1 MPTNKHLS
9 NFTRKS
15 DESFNKVVEKFS
27 GAYTNEESRIAAKK
41 DATAIKTHD
50 FYRIKKKMAIARKE
64 VDLDL
69 PIVSKYDLFQTVKNA
84 SEESKDSDLSPIT
97 FYLKNS
103 WNDDPTGYYSLG
115 EVEHLKNHIAE
126 QLLPSKVFTKSS
138 AVINNVF
145 NTVIKG
151 SIKSRFDIK
160 KLDRIASTI
169 DSQETFVTAMELH
182 GFALDRADMDE
193 IRNYIAYKVNSVTAG
208 IVDPTVFASTEQVKR
223 NLTRLSGSTTAF
235 DVDSLEGITSN
246 DWSQVQASKRL
257 KKALGEFI
265 KEDKKVIANKMP
277 LVEALK
283 VATTAHNIDTQRG
296 RTYIA
301 HKDTLG
307 LFYLFSKVGSA
318 DAILVDK
325 FTSFEELSDNV
336 SPLMDLWEV

>member
-1 MPTNKHLS
+1 MSTNKHLS
-9 NFTRKS
+9 KFTKNS
-15 DESFNKVVEKFS
+15 DESFNSVVAKFS
-27 GAYTNEESRIAAKK
+27 GAYKTEEGRIAAKK
-41 DATAIKTHD
+41 EATTIKTHD
-50 FYRIKKKMAIARKE
+50 FYGIKKKMASARKE

-69 PIVSKYDLFQTVKNA
+69 PIVSKYDLFQTVKQA
-84 SEESKDSDLSPIT
+84 SEESKDSDLSPVT
-97 FYLKNS
+97 FYLKNA

-115 EVEHLKNHIAE
+115 EVEHLKNHVSE

-151 SIKSRFDIK
+151 SIKSRFDVK

-193 IRNYIAYKVNSVTAG
+193 IRNYIAYKVNSVSTG
-208 IVDPTVFASTEQVKR
+208 TVDPTVFASTEQVKR
-223 NLTRLSGSTTAF
+223 NLTRLSGSTAAF
-235 DVDSLEGITSN
+235 DVDSLEGITSS
-246 DWSQVQASKRL
+246 DWSQVQASKKL

-277 LVEALK
+277 LAEALK
-283 VATTAHNIDTQRG
+283 AATTAHNIDTQRG